1 MRNAAGHVLMLGA
14 ERARASAGS
23 RAAAWG
29 AGLNGPRWG
38 LIELGIILPYCLY
51 MEG

>member
-1 MRNAAGHVLMLGA
+1 MLGA